1 MNTRS
6 TAPVRALDARGAAG
20 AGGGDGVRASRRQLL
35 AWTGR
40 GGGGVVV
47 AVALSACG
55 FRLRSAP
62 ELAFSSL
69 ACAVTE
75 GTPLA
80 LALRRTL
87 QGWGGLMVLP
97 AGAPH
102 AAAEV
107 VLETVSD
114 RLDRVVVGLN
124 AAGQVR
130 ELELRMTW
138 VFRLRT
144 PAGKMLIDTT
154 ELQQRASMSYSESQ
168 ALAKEAE
175 EAFLVRDMRAD
186 LIAQIQR
193 RLAAVRSL

>member
-1 MNTRS
+1 MNTRPA
-6 TAPVRALDARGAAG
+6 APVLTSRTLVDAAQ
-20 AGGGDGVRASRRQLL
+20 ASRRQVMVRWL
-35 AWTGR
+35 GR
-40 GGGGVVV
+40 GGGVLALAA
-47 AVALSACG
+47 AVSACG

-62 ELAFSSL
+62 ALAFSTL
-69 ACAVTE
+69 ACAMTE

-80 LALRRTL
+80 LALRRAL
-87 QGWGGLMVLP
+87 QGWGGLTVVP
-97 AGAPH
+97 AGAPQTG
-102 AAAEV
+102 ADV
-107 VLETVSD
+107 VFESVSD

-154 ELQQRASMSYSESQ
+154 ELQQRASMSYSETQ